1 MAAASEGEECSEAIS
16 EDVEVLVV
24 VGSEEEGTVA
34 EWDSVK
40 EVEAMA
46 EEEVVVDMA
55 EVEVT
60 MAAMVEVAEEVMVV
74 VEIMGGMAMVDT
86 IIDLVAAV
94 AWEEAGVMAIVRE
107 AEVNIITS
115 KFIPLV
121 LF

>member
-46 EEEVVVDMA
+46 EEEVVVDME